1 MIAMRLGWLKLLVWS
16 NWLFEPLMKETL
28 LLHELIVNLLIIE
41 VHILLL
47 YYLWRLAKITHHI
60 FMNGSTLEVCH
71 CIRRYIH
78 LLIDVLMRKLVLNL
92 HWTWQEVAT
101 SFLNRALKYI
111 IHWNQ
116 LLLRLLF
123 SIQIVSSII
132 GIRRLLVKRSPVV

>member
-1 MIAMRLGWLKLLVWS
+1 
-16 NWLFEPLMKETL
+16 MKETL

-78 LLIDVLMRKLVLNL
+78 LCIDVLMRKLVLNL

-101 SFLNRALKYI
+101 SFLNRALKHI

>member
-1 MIAMRLGWLKLLVWS
+1 
-16 NWLFEPLMKETL
+16 MKETL

-132 GIRRLLVKRSPVV
+132 GIRRFLVKRSPVV